1 MIPLDLMDES
11 KNPIL
16 SFLSD
21 GASIGDDNISL
32 HWIEHLAEPCRTE
45 DHIDLLAVRI
55 VHLTAKCFD
64 IVGFEH
70 GT

>member
-1 MIPLDLMDES
+1 MIPLDLMDKS

-21 GASIGDDNISL
+21 GTSIGDDNIRE
-32 HWIEHLAEPCRTE
+32 HWIEHLAESCRAE
-45 DHIDLLAVRI
+45 DHIDLLTI
-55 VHLTAKCFD
+55 SIIHLTAKCFD

-70 GT
+70 K